1 MIDERGESVELAP
14 YLAPVLRHKGLII
27 VFCVSALL
35 SSLAI
40 TYLLSEK
47 YQASLTVLYQPGED
61 ISFQAKTQEAL
72 GFPLP
77 LVPLETIANTLED
90 MVTGDAIAE
99 ETVRRLRLDEK
110 PKKVPGSPLMALIG
124 DVKDWFKET
133 RENAWQI
140 LKYGRILPKDPFR
153 GAVATLRANL
163 SLKRINKAYTFR
175 IEVLNEDPK
184 RAAQIVET
192 VGVLL
197 AEAVA
202 AEKTHAKRETRVN
215 IEQRRLQV
223 AGEVQALR
231 SGLESLKITTGIS
244 SLDEE
249 LSLRLKTINSFGE
262 DLSKER
268 AQLRSLEERR
278 TALEEQFKRQNATE
292 RYDSTMEENPV
303 FAQLRMQ
310 KAQLEVERAGL
321 LQKLTPQNKE
331 VRSVDAKL
339 SETEARL
346 SLEQPQMVH
355 SESTR
360 MNDLHQKLESDL
372 LSVRAD
378 IEATGAKERSL
389 AQTLER
395 ETSLTRKLV
404 DNQPNIEQVKLKLAA
419 AEASFKLINEAYEG
433 ARLAESRTVSEIS
446 IPNPA
451 TIPFEPVRPIKVI
464 HVGVTLTLA
473 LALAIGFVLFAN
485 FFDSTVYVVADAE
498 RVLGQPVLAAIPAGK
513 ALPWSDT

>member
-1 MIDERGESVELAP
+1 MIDERGESIELAP
-14 YLAPVLRHKGLII
+14 YVAPINRCKWLII
-27 VFCVSALL
+27 VFCLSAVLG
-35 SSLAI
+35 SLGI
-40 TYLLSEK
+40 TYVLSEK
-47 YQASLTVLYQPGED
+47 YRASLTVLYQPRED
-61 ISFQAKTQEAL
+61 VSFQAKTREAL

-90 MVTGDAIAE
+90 MVTGDAILE
-99 ETVRRLRLDEK
+99 ETVRRLRLDVK
-110 PKKVPGSPLMALIG
+110 PKKAATSGLMALIG

-140 LKYGRILPKDPFR
+140 LKYGRVLPKDPFR
-153 GAVATLRANL
+153 GAVAVLRANL

-175 IEVLNEDPK
+175 IEVLNEDPR

-192 VGVLL
+192 VGTLL

-202 AEKTHAKRETRVN
+202 AEKTHVKHETRLN

-223 AGEVQALR
+223 AAEVQDLR
-231 SGLESLKITTGIS
+231 SRLDTLKVNTGIS
-244 SLDEE
+244 SLEEE
-249 LSLRLKTINSFGE
+249 LSLRLKTVNSFEE

-268 AQLRSLEERR
+268 TLLRSLEERR
-278 TALEEQFKRQNATE
+278 AALETQFKGQVATE
-292 RYDSTMEENPV
+292 RYDSTVADNPV
-303 FAQLRMQ
+303 FAQLRME

-321 LQKLTPQNKE
+321 LQKVTPKHKE
-331 VRSVDAKL
+331 VRAVDAKL
-339 SETEARL
+339 AEAEEWL
-346 SLEQPQMVH
+346 SKEQPQMIH

-360 MNDLHQKLESDL
+360 INDLHQKLESDL

-378 IEATGAKERSL
+378 IEAARAKERSL

-395 ETSLTRKLV
+395 ETLLTRKLV
-404 DNQPNIEQVKLKLAA
+404 DSQPNMDQAKLKLAA
-419 AEASFKLINEAYEG
+419 AEASFKLINDAYEE
-433 ARLAESRTVSEIS
+433 ARLTESRTVSEIS

-464 HVGVTLTLA
+464 HVGVTLVLG

-485 FFDSTVYVVADAE
+485 FFDSTVYAIADAE
-498 RVLGQPVLAAIPAGK
+498 RALGQPVLAAIPASK
-513 ALPWSDT
+513 ALHWSDT